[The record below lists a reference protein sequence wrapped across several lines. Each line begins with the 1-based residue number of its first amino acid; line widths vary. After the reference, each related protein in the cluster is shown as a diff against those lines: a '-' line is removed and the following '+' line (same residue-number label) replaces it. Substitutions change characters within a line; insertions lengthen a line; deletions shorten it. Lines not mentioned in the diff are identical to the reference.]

1 MSIPNNKTN
10 GPTVMRADIKEDVED
25 AVACELRLFI
35 KYPIINRVPVT
46 INENP
51 IIVPVRLDAEFEL
64 TVHKIII
71 TPTISNELYI
81 IEYHLFSIFA
91 LPINIENIIYHFL
104 SFLWRLL
111 FICSPLTHL
120 FDVEDP

>member
-10 GPTVMRADIKEDVED
+10 GPTVMRADIKEDVDDDEL
-25 AVACELRLFI
+25 VCCELRLFI

-71 TPTISNELYI
+71 TPTISNELYM

-91 LPINIENIIYHFL
+91 LPINIENIIYP
-104 SFLWRLL
+104 LL
-111 FICSPLTHL
+111 IFPPLTHL
-120 FDVEDP
+120 FDAEDP